1 MNYHNVSFEAA
12 YGLKQQIPVSR
23 LPEVA
28 FSGRSNV
35 GKSSLINKL
44 LGRKALA
51 RVSSE
56 PGKTATINFYNLDD
70 QLHIVD
76 LPGYGYAKVGLSD
89 KQRWAGLIEG
99 YLKDERRNLGL
110 VVQLVDIRRP
120 PSEQDLQMIG
130 FLQQMEIPFVLAL
143 TKADKLNRRE
153 REARL
158 SAIASELPAG
168 CEETVVIPFSSLSG
182 EGVEPLREILEQLVQ
197 FASEH
202 PELLTGQPEAEP
214 AAEEAR
220 DEDVTV
226 EYIGFDG

>member
-120 PSEQDLQMIG
+120 PSDQDLQMIG
-130 FLQQMEIPFVLAL
+130 FFA
-143 TKADKLNRRE
+143 ADGDPLRGRPDQGGQAKPGPAAGT
-153 REARL
+153 ARL
-158 SAIASELPAG
+158 YRRRTAG
-168 CEETVVIPFSSLSG
+168 GTRRG
-182 EGVEPLREILEQLVQ
+182 R
-197 FASEH
+197 
-202 PELLTGQPEAEP
+202 
-214 AAEEAR
+214 
-220 DEDVTV
+220 
-226 EYIGFDG
+226 